1 MDKRTPIDMQEFL
14 NDISVPDLSGPL
26 DLFSKDATHEQ
37 KDIFAIEKRK
47 AWDKSVEARCD
58 FTRRV
63 RLTRRADTFFIS
75 LWQKSLY
82 GRTLTDIKGDDSMVA
97 FFADSIS
104 PLIRDILGEE
114 LNTGAWCIVT
124 TPKRRHLVKNFA
136 TRISEM
142 IASQLN
148 IPFYEDVAFCHSKQ
162 RIGAVFT
169 MNNLTDK
176 LQQWLDTP
184 SAERDWNEG
193 AILLLQLTNNTIM
206 YRNLSINPKG
216 KAEFIEGKLRAF
228 LKARREV
235 EAHDEVNIM
244 QEQVDAI
251 VASRTEFSNKDTNPA
266 TDFKAGKRADHDS
279 LPEDIQAL
287 YVENLDI
294 THRMRELHLR
304 LRLLSDSTKQ
314 VPAAERKP
322 LLDEFINLD
331 KKLHAN
337 WDTYDHYVTKAES
350 AANTETNE
358 SEEEQTKETEIGQ
371 SPTDQLAEQPEDAT
385 PSKPKSKSKS
395 KK

>member
-1 MDKRTPIDMQEFL
+1 
-14 NDISVPDLSGPL
+14 
-26 DLFSKDATHEQ
+26 
-37 KDIFAIEKRK
+37 
-47 AWDKSVEARCD
+47 
-58 FTRRV
+58 
-63 RLTRRADTFFIS
+63 
-75 LWQKSLY
+75 
-82 GRTLTDIKGDDSMVA
+82 
-97 FFADSIS
+97 
-104 PLIRDILGEE
+104 
-114 LNTGAWCIVT
+114 
-124 TPKRRHLVKNFA
+124 
-136 TRISEM
+136 
-142 IASQLN
+142 
-148 IPFYEDVAFCHSKQ
+148 
-162 RIGAVFT
+162 

-184 SAERDWNEG
+184 SAERNWNEG

-216 KAEFIEGKLRAF
+216 KDEFIEGKLRAF

-251 VASRTEFSNKDTNPA
+251 VASRTEFKEHNEAK
-266 TDFKAGKRADHDS
+266 DFKAGKRADHDS

-314 VPAAERKP
+314 VPASERKP

-371 SPTDQLAEQPEDAT
+371 SPTDQLAEQPKDASS
-385 PSKPKSKSKS
+385 SKPKSKPKKS
-395 KK
+395 TKA

>member
-1 MDKRTPIDMQEFL
+1 MQ
-14 NDISVPDLSGPL
+14 
-26 DLFSKDATHEQ
+26 
-37 KDIFAIEKRK
+37 
-47 AWDKSVEARCD
+47 
-58 FTRRV
+58 
-63 RLTRRADTFFIS
+63 
-75 LWQKSLY
+75 
-82 GRTLTDIKGDDSMVA
+82 
-97 FFADSIS
+97 
-104 PLIRDILGEE
+104 
-114 LNTGAWCIVT
+114 
-124 TPKRRHLVKNFA
+124 
-136 TRISEM
+136 
-142 IASQLN
+142 
-148 IPFYEDVAFCHSKQ
+148 
-162 RIGAVFT
+162 
-169 MNNLTDK
+169 NLTEK
-176 LQQWLDTP
+176 LQDFLDTP
-184 SAERDWNEG
+184 REERDWNEG

-206 YRNLSINPKG
+206 YRNLSINSKG

-235 EAHDEVNIM
+235 EAHDEVNSM

-251 VASRTEFSNKDTNPA
+251 VASRAEFKEHNEVK
-266 TDFKAGKRADHDS
+266 DFKAGKRADHDS
-279 LPEDIQAL
+279 LPEHIQAL

-314 VPAAERKP
+314 VPASERKP

-350 AANTETNE
+350 AANTETKE

-371 SPTDQLAEQPEDAT
+371 SPTDQLAEKPEDAT